1 MGLPKI
7 PLRMMFPLQHADSN
21 PNRDEKFKIRFSET
35 ISHNPNLQSLQLKR
49 SMEAYARSLREAL
62 LEHGKIRSLGQQV
75 GHICVLTD
83 TG

>member
-7 PLRMMFPLQHADSN
+7 PLRMMFPLQHAGSN
-21 PNRDEKFKIRFSET
+21 PNRDEKFKIPFSET
-35 ISHNPNLQSLQLKR
+35 ITLTYNLPQLKR
-49 SMEAYARSLREAL
+49 SMETYARSLREAL

-75 GHICVLTD
+75 GHICMLTD